1 MPEVG
6 TVFFLGPKR
15 CRAVARKGSAP
26 AFRPRAWHRFSVS
39 AWSFRASTAR
49 ERGSVAFWAAAF
61 YVDGMTEKPAAPS
74 PAAASSAPAPAASA
88 PASPAA
94 SPLATPAT
102 AAASPPATAG
112 LTTASPPTLADK
124 LGVEGAV
131 LRSSKDGIETVVVPA
146 VRFADAAKT
155 LRDQLGF
162 VRFLDLSVVDLVET
176 GREDRFEVYLLVYSM
191 KEKRHARIQATTTEK
206 IPSVTPLYAG
216 AHNYEREAFDLF
228 GVQFEGHPS
237 LTRILLPEGWQG
249 HPLRR
254 DAEMPVEPVDFTVTR
269 DLYNT

>member
-1 MPEVG
+1 VLSPRTDAGGVA
-6 TVFFLGPKR
+6 FFVTAFY
-15 CRAVARKGSAP
+15 AVA
-26 AFRPRAWHRFSVS
+26 
-39 AWSFRASTAR
+39 
-49 ERGSVAFWAAAF
+49 
-61 YVDGMTEKPAAPS
+61 MTDKPAAP
-74 PAAASSAPAPAASA
+74 ASATAPAPVAAEPS
-88 PASPAA
+88 
-94 SPLATPAT
+94 
-102 AAASPPATAG
+102 SPPN
-112 LTTASPPTLADK
+112 LADK
-124 LGVEGAV
+124 LGIDGAM
-131 LRSSKDGIETVVVPA
+131 LRASKDGIETVVVPA
-146 VRFADAAKT
+146 PRFADAART

-191 KEKRHARIQATTTEK
+191 KEKRHARVQATTADR
-206 IPSVTPLYAG
+206 IPSVTSLFAG

-228 GVQFEGHPS
+228 GVHFEGHPS